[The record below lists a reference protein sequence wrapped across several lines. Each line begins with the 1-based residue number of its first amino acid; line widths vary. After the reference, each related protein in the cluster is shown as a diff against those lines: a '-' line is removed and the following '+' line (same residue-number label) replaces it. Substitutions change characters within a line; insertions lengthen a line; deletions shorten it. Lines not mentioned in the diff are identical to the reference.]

1 MLSVRRALV
10 SVSHG
15 PRPLCRSSSLL
26 TGLVQRQCRGRHDD
40 CQSKAAVR
48 APPIPP
54 APQFLADQQ
63 ALFPIEFS
71 EFVRHTGP
79 VHHDVSDAHKEP
91 NNKIGSWW
99 TDPNRD
105 ENNGDLRSSFE
116 EESAQQS
123 PFRETVDQ
131 KLSIFL
137 PSHARPNKTDLSSTN
152 PLWWEVST
160 EATPE
165 SSGVVFRHNTGLRR
179 LLVEYLE
186 HVEPHFLENSD
197 EPTLLAGLKF
207 TFCDHALKLLEET
220 GHDVTALASWAWVFS
235 SRNLDLAF
243 ARYVILAAEMRE
255 SGHGRIPK
263 FVPLQLLRAEEVSA
277 SSLKAFIKSILA
289 DLQLCLKA
297 EEYFGWNW
305 VTRVCLVV
313 RLFRHARRVAP
324 ESFEDISL
332 IVKHLFS
339 DYYAVHSR
347 ALGRSELQRLSH
359 IFNRFLSLISFT
371 PLRTPFNAYLF
382 QQNAQL
388 TLVRLMF
395 ASKPQIPVTREG
407 YRALIAVQLLHR
419 KTAHE
424 RTWAKAKSLSWPPWR
439 QINLGIEQDLE
450 YPGKESRV
458 MKLLHRMQ
466 EAGYTLGDWEKSA
479 AVLAGWDTDSSP
491 TIQTRA
497 ILMRQRRPWLI
508 QKRKQVSDGTACQ
521 DAPEVW
527 AARIQA
533 TRTIREAWASFR
545 SYDLAIG
552 TSQPHYRP
560 YFAMLD
566 KLLASTVQPASSLSW
581 KYLPGDIKESFEV
594 SGNPREVVYV
604 DSEVPSADEFYQA
617 MLRAGI
623 KPGGTLMARLLK
635 HSPSAE
641 AGFAYIQDSG
651 WDEVTKD
658 VLRHAEKY
666 PVSVIRHSLK
676 RLPLHTLAAF
686 ISLLC
691 RSGPEDTLVFR
702 AIGHPDANTGELI
715 CRDDSN
721 VPAMTYASQLLT
733 AAGIVDIRV
742 WNALLEGASIGV
754 AKYLDTKGVGFR
766 NAVWRRLKLILWPDQ
781 VYISLQTDLDTF
793 RAQAKILHLMLRYVN
808 TRIEPKDIGSLA
820 KTTFVRALYGRTSK
834 IFLPSS
840 EQALLVVP
848 KVDDLMLMVRVL
860 VSVHDMQGMVA
871 LVKWIDEHA
880 GTFEARPKESDS
892 DDQDRAARVR
902 DGVTHSLRDVLSA
915 IRLFLG
921 DPVNPLEGEKDD
933 LARFVSPL
941 SHEPRMR
948 TDAERHCRNVG
959 WPSDEELAA
968 FFAHNAGWVE
978 RVRRAADI
986 MAQRK
991 AGSRKI

>member
-10 SVSHG
+10 SANHG
-15 PRPLCRSSSLL
+15 LRPLSQYPSSL
-26 TGLVQRQCRGRHDD
+26 TGLIQRQRRGRHDD
-40 CQSKAAVR
+40 GQPKAAAL
-48 APPIPP
+48 APPPPP
-54 APQFLADQQ
+54 APQCLADQQ
-63 ALFPIEFS
+63 ALFPTEFS
-71 EFVRHTGP
+71 EFVRHTRP
-79 VHHDVSDAHKEP
+79 VHHDISDVHKEA
-91 NNKIGSWW
+91 NNKIGSWRI
-99 TDPNRD
+99 DPDLDADN
-105 ENNGDLRSSFE
+105 EDLRSSSE
-116 EESAQQS
+116 EESGVQS
-123 PFRETVDQ
+123 PNRKTVEQ

-137 PSHARPNKTDLSSTN
+137 PSHARPNKADLSSTN
-152 PLWWEVST
+152 SLGWEVNT
-160 EATPE
+160 EAAPE
-165 SSGVVFRHNTGLRR
+165 SSTVVFRHNTGLRR

-186 HVEPHFLENSD
+186 HVEPHLQERSD
-197 EPTLLAGLKF
+197 EATLLAALKS
-207 TFCDHALKLLEET
+207 TFCSHAVKLLEET
-220 GHDVTALASWAWVFS
+220 GHDVTAVASWAWVFS
-235 SRNLDLAF
+235 SQTLDLAF
-243 ARYVILAAEMRE
+243 ARYVVLATETRK

-277 SSLKAFIKSILA
+277 SSLKAIIKSILA

-313 RLFRHARRVAP
+313 RLLRHARRVAP

-332 IVKHLFS
+332 IIKHLFS

-347 ALGRSELQRLSH
+347 ALERSELQRLSH
-359 IFNRFLSLISFT
+359 IFNRFLSLISLT

-450 YPGKESRV
+450 YPGKQSRV
-458 MKLLHRMQ
+458 MKLLRRMQ

-508 QKRKQVSDGTACQ
+508 QQRQQVSDGTACK

-566 KLLASTVQPASSLSW
+566 KLLASTVPPASLLAW
-581 KYLPGDIKESFEV
+581 KYLPGDIKEAFEV

-604 DSEVPSADEFYQA
+604 DCEVPSVDEFYQA

-623 KPGGTLMARLLK
+623 KPGGNLLASLLK
-635 HSPSAE
+635 HSHSAE

-686 ISLLC
+686 ASLLC

-702 AIGHPDANTGELI
+702 AIGYPDANTGELI
-715 CRDDSN
+715 CRDDSD
-721 VPAMTYASQLLT
+721 VPAMTYASQLLI
-733 AAGIVDIRV
+733 AAGIIDIRV
-742 WNALLEGASIGV
+742 WNALLEGAAVGV
-754 AKYLDTKGVGFR
+754 AKHLNTKGVGFR
-766 NAVWRRLKLILWPDQ
+766 NAVWRRLKLILWPEQ
-781 VYISLQTDLDTF
+781 VYITLQTDLDTF
-793 RAQAKILHLMLRYVN
+793 RVQAKILHLMLRYVN

-820 KTTFVRALYGRTSK
+820 KTTFVRALYGRTLK
-834 IFLPSS
+834 TFLPSS

-860 VSVHDMQGMVA
+860 VSVHDTQGMVA

-880 GTFEARPKESDS
+880 GTLEARPRESRS
-892 DDQDRAARVR
+892 DDQDRAAPGR
-902 DGVTHSLRDVLSA
+902 DGVTHSLGDVLSA
-915 IRLFLG
+915 VRLFLG
-921 DPVNPLEGEKDD
+921 GTVNPLDGEEDV
-933 LARFVSPL
+933 ARFVSPL
-941 SHEPRMR
+941 PHEPRAR
-948 TDAERHCRNVG
+948 TEAERHCRKVG
-959 WPSDEELAA
+959 WPSDEEVAA
-968 FFAHNAGWVE
+968 FFARNAAWVE

-991 AGSRKI
+991 AGSRKV